1 MDVKM
6 IALTNGCRF
15 PFLSSPQNSR
25 TVGALPFLAR
35 PMRGHVSPHVA
46 GTAELGGALGAR
58 VRLIPVTPTADKV
71 GVVICRR
78 ISKVDI

>member
-6 IALTNGCRF
+6 IALTKRCK
-15 PFLSSPQNSR
+15 FLSSLQNSR

-46 GTAELGGALGAR
+46 GTAELGGALWAG
-58 VRLIPVTPTADKV
+58 VRLVPVAPTADEV
-71 GVVICRR
+71 GVVIWRR
-78 ISKVDI
+78 ISE